1 MSDANINDVLGRTQR
16 EDRAAFDR
24 AQAEL
29 TALRKVAE
37 ALQVYVADWDSQV
50 SDPRAACYQ
59 CEDPEHI
66 KQFRAALAE
75 WRRSK

>member
-37 ALQVYVADWDSQV
+37 LTNNAVEAGAIDEIYLSLIRD
-50 SDPRAACYQ
+50 
-59 CEDPEHI
+59 
-66 KQFRAALAE
+66 ALAG